1 MTPVAAIQMASG
13 TQPQANLADAR
24 RRMAEAAEQGARV
37 LVLPENF
44 AFMGMQETDVLDI
57 AEAPDGQ
64 GPLQRFLAEQ
74 ARALGVW
81 IVGGTL
87 PLRAPDGRR
96 VRSACLVY
104 DEQGEVVARY
114 DKIHLFD
121 VHLPDNNEAYTES
134 RVYQPGD
141 EVVTVD
147 TPAGRLGLAICY
159 DLRFPELFRAL
170 LDQGAEWIA
179 LPSAFTAQTGQ
190 AHWEVLLR
198 ARAVENQ
205 LYVVAAAQGG
215 FHVNGRETW
224 GHSAVIDP
232 WGRVL
237 GELGRNPGVLLGE
250 IDGREVERMRTVFPT
265 VSHRRLGCAI
275 PE

>member
-81 IVGGTL
+81 IVGGTV
-87 PLRAPDGRR
+87 PLQAPDGER

-104 DEQGEVVARY
+104 DDRGELAARY

-170 LDQGAEWIA
+170 LDQGAEWLA

-205 LYVVAAAQGG
+205 MYVVAAAQGG